1 MSGGH
6 PRAETTPRLSAWLR
20 RFADATGGGIALW
33 AAVALPPL
41 AVCGVAAVELASI
54 HSDKSALQ
62 DAADAAALAG
72 ARELGFAGPG
82 GVIERTQANALEQV
96 AAVRTRQTVTAAVT
110 LPDDA
115 VVRVELRAHRGSFFG
130 DLLPPGGF
138 NTVVESTASALGSTP
153 LCVVGMKAGSN
164 NIHMHNTSRIQS
176 PACLVQSNGNVQ
188 VDGGAGITA
197 AEVQATGSA
206 SGSISPAALTGAP
219 ALPDPFAGRNRNF
232 PATCNPLD
240 VLTKVL
246 SGQTRRL
253 YPGKHCGGGD
263 ITVESGGTLILEP
276 GVHHFQ
282 DLDIKLSGNARL
294 EGNGV
299 VLIFDNKSSIEAK
312 DNSIVNLQGL
322 RQQNPWTGFVIVGP
336 AAGGEEFKFESG
348 RIDRL
353 EGVIY
358 LPSSKLTVDSALTS
372 PATGST
378 QVGEQS
384 NWTVTLANELD
395 VKGPT
400 RLVINA
406 NYSASTVPVP
416 TGVGPRTTGTRL
428 SR

>member
-1 MSGGH
+1 MSGGQ
-6 PRAETTPRLSAWLR
+6 PRSPTTLTGFLR
-20 RFADATGGGIALW
+20 AQGGGFALW
-33 AAVALPPL
+33 AALVLPFL
-41 AVCGVAAVELASI
+41 AVMTVGGIELASI
-54 HSDKSALQ
+54 HSDKVRLQ

-82 GVIERTQANALEQV
+82 GVVERAQAFALESAADV
-96 AAVRTRQTVTAAVT
+96 ASRQSVTASAT
-110 LPDDA
+110 LQGDA
-115 VVRVELRAHRGSFFG
+115 AVRVELRAHRGSFFG

-138 NTVVESTASALGSTP
+138 NTSVESTASALGDTP

-188 VDGGAGITA
+188 VDGGAGIVA
-197 AEVQATGSA
+197 AEVQTTGSA
-206 SGSISPAALTGAP
+206 SGSITPAALTGAP
-219 ALPDPFAGRNRNF
+219 ALQDPFAGRARGF
-232 PATCNPLD
+232 PATCNASD

-253 YPGKHCGGGD
+253 WPGKHCGGGD
-263 ITVESGGTLILEP
+263 ITVENGGTLILEP

-282 DLDIKLSGNARL
+282 DLDIKLSGNATLR
-294 EGNGV
+294 GDGV
-299 VLIFDNKSSIEAK
+299 VLIFDNKSSIQAK
-312 DNSIVNLQGL
+312 DNSVINLQGL
-322 RQQNPWTGFVIVGP
+322 RQQNPWTGFVIVG
-336 AAGGEEFKFESG
+336 AASGAEEFQFESG

-378 QVGEQS
+378 QVAEQS

-416 TGVGPRTTGTRL
+416 AGVGPTGQGTRL